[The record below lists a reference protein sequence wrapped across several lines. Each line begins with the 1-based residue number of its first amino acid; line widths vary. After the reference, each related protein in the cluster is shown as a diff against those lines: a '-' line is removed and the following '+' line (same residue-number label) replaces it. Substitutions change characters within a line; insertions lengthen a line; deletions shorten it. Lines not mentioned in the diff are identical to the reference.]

1 MRHGLS
7 CLVHAGA
14 GSVGQL
20 LLQLTKAR
28 GATVYATVGSNEK
41 AEIAKARGA
50 DHVILYRELDF
61 ADEVLRLTDGA
72 GVDVVYDSVGKTT
85 LDGSFRALARR
96 GVLVNRSDE
105 RRVGKVCGR
114 PVRPRWVP
122 YH

>member
-20 LLQLTKAR
+20 LLQLAKAR

-72 GVDVVYDSVGKTT
+72 GLDVVYDSAGKPT
-85 LDGSFRALARR
+85 LDGSFRPPARR
-96 GVLVNRSDE
+96 GVLLIY
-105 RRVGKVCGR
+105 GTR
-114 PVRPRWVP
+114 PAAVQAIEPP
-122 YH
+122 DGPEHGA